1 MVRFARESFALASV
15 VGFVWMVCQMAQIAG

>member
-15 VGFVWMVCQMAQIAG
+15 AGFVWMICQIATLAG